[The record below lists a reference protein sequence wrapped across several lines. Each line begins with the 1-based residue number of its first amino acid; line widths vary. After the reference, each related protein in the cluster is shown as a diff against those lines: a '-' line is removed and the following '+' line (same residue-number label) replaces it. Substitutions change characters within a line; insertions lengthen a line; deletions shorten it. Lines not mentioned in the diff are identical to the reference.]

1 MAWPLC
7 GQTGDD
13 EDDIAVAE
21 NIARALQI
29 DIDKLVPDA
38 VPAEHVR
45 ALAQL
50 QGVINF
56 LVDDLLPADLRR
68 VRGAAP
74 PPSPAVLAATTGH
87 ALTCR
92 SYSTH
97 AALVAAC
104 AVRFGTERG
113 G

>member
-1 MAWPLC
+1 MSWPLC

-68 VRGAAP
+68 VRRSHNIAWHCP
-74 PPSPAVLAATTGH
+74 PPPP
-87 ALTCR
+87 
-92 SYSTH
+92 
-97 AALVAAC
+97 
-104 AVRFGTERG
+104 RFWQREPVTR
-113 G
+113 